1 MNILISWVGIP
12 LMDSGPEFHSVMIWV
27 RNPISTDQESEIQY
41 LEYEIHIVE
50 FRIEDSTGLLNMRS
64 TWKP

>member
-1 MNILISWVGIP
+1 
-12 LMDSGPEFHSVMIWV
+12 MDSGPEFHSVMIGI
-27 RNPISTDQESEIQY
+27 RNPISTDQWSEIQY